1 MEKNKKNNTR
11 MISLISIGVFVSAM
25 ILLIVIGINIA
36 TRIIYN
42 QNLMA
47 EKNRMEQEIEYI
59 GDIEEY
65 ARDGYYVVY
74 SDGRGYALD
83 ANGEIIVIYE
93 MK

>member
-11 MISLISIGVFVSAM
+11 IISLLCIGVFASAM
-25 ILLIVIGINIA
+25 ILLVVIGINIA

-42 QNLMA
+42 QNLLD
-47 EKNRMEQEIEYI
+47 EKNRMEQEIQYI
-59 GDIEEY
+59 GDLEEY
-65 ARDGYYVVY
+65 AKEGYYVVY

>member
-1 MEKNKKNNTR
+1 MEKSKKNNTR

-42 QNLMA
+42 QNLNA